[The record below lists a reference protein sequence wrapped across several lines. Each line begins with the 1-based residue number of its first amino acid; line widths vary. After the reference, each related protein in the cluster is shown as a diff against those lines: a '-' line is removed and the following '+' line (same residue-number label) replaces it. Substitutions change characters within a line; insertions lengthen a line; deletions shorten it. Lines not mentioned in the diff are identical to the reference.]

1 MKRTASL
8 TSSPLSPPF
17 FQCVESTRAAQ
28 LTLQVLH
35 KVLQVSEGRPLIFS
49 HSFMII
55 FSSLKKKI
63 VPPAGKFE

>member
-17 FQCVESTRAAQ
+17 FQCVESTRTAQ

-35 KVLQVSEGRPLIFS
+35 KALQVLQFSEERPLIFS
-49 HSFMII
+49 HSFIII
-55 FSSLKKKI
+55 FCSLKKIKN
-63 VPPAGKFE
+63 KK